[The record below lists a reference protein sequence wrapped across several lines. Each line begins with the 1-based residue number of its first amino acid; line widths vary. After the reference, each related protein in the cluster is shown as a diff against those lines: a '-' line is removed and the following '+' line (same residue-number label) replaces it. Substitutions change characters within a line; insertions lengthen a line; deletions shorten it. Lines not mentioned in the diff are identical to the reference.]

1 MLAGDGSP
9 VYMPGQARTTS
20 PVSGSAIGTARN
32 PKGLHMRNT
41 ADRIR
46 HAISFEVIGILIA
59 TPLGAFVFQLHAGDS
74 AVIVV
79 GSATVAML
87 WNYLYN
93 LIFDHTLNRLA
104 GTTLKSGPIRIL
116 HAVLFELG
124 LLLMLMPL
132 IALYLG
138 ISLWQALVMD
148 LAFALFYMGYA
159 LVFNWAYDRVFPL
172 PEWEAKR
179 G

>member
-1 MLAGDGSP
+1 M
-9 VYMPGQARTTS
+9 RT
-20 PVSGSAIGTARN
+20 
-32 PKGLHMRNT
+32 T

-46 HAISFEVIGILIA
+46 HALSFEIIGILLA
-59 TPLGAFVFQLHAGDS
+59 TPLGVLFFGLHGGDS

-79 GSATVAML
+79 GSATLAMA
-87 WNYLYN
+87 WNYLFN
-93 LIFDHTLNRLA
+93 LLFDKALNRLA
-104 GTTLKSGPIRIL
+104 GTTLKTGPIRIL
-116 HAVLFELG
+116 HAVMFEIG

-138 ISLWQALVMD
+138 ITLWQAFVMD

-159 LVFNWAYDRVFPL
+159 LVFNWIYDRLFPL
-172 PEWEAKR
+172 SEWQSES

>member
-1 MLAGDGSP
+1 M
-9 VYMPGQARTTS
+9 RT
-20 PVSGSAIGTARN
+20 
-32 PKGLHMRNT
+32 T

-46 HAISFEVIGILIA
+46 HAISFEIIGVLIA
-59 TPLGAFVFQLHAGDS
+59 TPLAAFAFHLHAEDS
-74 AVIVV
+74 AVIII
-79 GSATVAML
+79 GSATVAMA

-93 LIFDHTLNRLA
+93 LLFDKALNRLA
-104 GTTLKSGPIRIL
+104 GTTLKSGRVRIL

-138 ISLWQALVMD
+138 ITLWEALLMD
-148 LAFALFYMGYA
+148 FAFALFYMGYA

-172 PEWEAKR
+172 PEWDRQKA
-179 G
+179 